1 MAKAEK
7 TTTIRTGDVA
17 AAYWEGYQA
26 HQIRQ
31 PCKYAEGKT
40 HLRRTWA
47 DGFADAVAEQRAGK
61 VWWKSNTIRTAL
73 ICLTAGIVVL
83 LYGRFGGN
91 GAGNEIMSAGG
102 GMSVGAIMSM
112 GIRKMINTTPLYG
125 GGGGT
130 SWYKGQ

>member
-1 MAKAEK
+1 MAKQTPKKPAGYWDGFLSL
-7 TTTIRTGDVA
+7 TT
-17 AAYWEGYQA
+17 
-26 HQIRQ
+26 RQ
-31 PCKYAEGKT
+31 SCKYPEDKAS
-40 HLRRTWA
+40 LRQEWA